1 LKYATL
7 ELQKQIHTTATQQH
21 RLFGSLGLHGHHVQ
35 SNLDIVV
42 PPFFGHQTQE
52 SPTMQPV
59 GAKTQGLGKK
69 YIALVV
75 PILFQNLIDL
85 GYLLGF
91 SDMTGLALLRVLDD
105 IVEVFKAVI
114 KGGRLAT
121 LLFNWAAN

>member
-1 LKYATL
+1 MIEPL
-7 ELQKQIHTTATQQH
+7 
-21 RLFGSLGLHGHHVQ
+21 
-35 SNLDIVV
+35 
-42 PPFFGHQTQE
+42 
-52 SPTMQPV
+52 

-69 YIALVV
+69 DIALVV

-85 GYLLGF
+85 GHLLGF
-91 SDMTGLALLRVLDD
+91 SDMKGLALLRILDD